1 MPGKGR
7 GLPDLAKDAGFPIFG
22 ERSGGGACSLFIAY
36 TPELFFYTM
45 SSYNKFI
52 TSDNKDVDNGAE
64 LDFDLTKQKAN
75 DDGTKT
81 IDYSGLYDIE
91 DISRKIDTIYDGPV
105 YGDVDGDGDVTIDDA
120 TLIQKAAIDL
130 IGFTNLQ
137 KQLADVNGDGR
148 VSVLD
153 TTCIQKYVAEFTT
166 GCGKTGEKMNQTA
179 DTAHTLVKERRL
191 LSLGLS
197 IR

>member
-1 MPGKGR
+1 M
-7 GLPDLAKDAGFPIFG
+7 
-22 ERSGGGACSLFIAY
+22 
-36 TPELFFYTM
+36 
-45 SSYNKFI
+45 
-52 TSDNKDVDNGAE
+52 
-64 LDFDLTKQKAN
+64 
-75 DDGTKT
+75 

-179 DTAHTLVKERRL
+179 DTAHTLVKSVDCYRWDY
-191 LSLGLS
+191 
-197 IR
+197 